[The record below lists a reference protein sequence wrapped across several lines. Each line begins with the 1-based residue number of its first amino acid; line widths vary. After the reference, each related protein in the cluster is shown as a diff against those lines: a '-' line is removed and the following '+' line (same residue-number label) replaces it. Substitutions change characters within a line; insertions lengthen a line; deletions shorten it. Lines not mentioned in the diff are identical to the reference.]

1 MVRIG
6 AGIAIIILGLF
17 AGTVAFWAPAVDP
30 QFGMADVPAWQ
41 WTAER
46 AVRHVLPAA
55 AIVVGGALL
64 VLPRRASQ
72 ITGITLAALGA
83 IWVTI
88 APIALG
94 TLKSESTWEPG
105 MVVGRKLAHHFGIGP
120 VILGVAM
127 FALGWLVASRPTATA
142 GRREKRVNERPLESS
157 TRT

>member
-1 MVRIG
+1 MVRTG

-41 WTAER
+41 WTTER

-55 AIVVGGALL
+55 AIVLGGALL
-64 VLPRRASQ
+64 FLPSRASQ
-72 ITGITLAALGA
+72 LTGITLAALGA
-83 IWVTI
+83 VWVTI

-105 MVVGRKLAHHFGIGP
+105 IVVARKLAHHFGIGP

-127 FALGWLVASRPTATA
+127 FALGWLLASRPASRA
-142 GRREKRVNERPLESS
+142 GRPQERADERQLESS
-157 TRT
+157 RS